1 MEHLMSR
8 TSTVSHG
15 GRQVVIFDFTSLSN
29 PQESLQ
35 HIAEAKEFVR
45 RLPAD
50 GSGLFLT
57 DVIGSRYNME
67 VLQALKEFAAHNKPY
82 ASRGAV
88 ATNSGLHRVAIMAV
102 AAFSG
107 RELKGF
113 PSRQEALDWLV
124 SGREGREDAAA

>member
-1 MEHLMSR
+1 MSR
-8 TSTVSHG
+8 SQVVDHG
-15 GRQVVIFDFTSLSN
+15 GKKVVLFDFTNLSN
-29 PQESLQ
+29 PSECLQ
-35 HIAEAKEFVR
+35 AINEARAFVET
-45 RLPAD
+45 LPRD

-82 ASRGAV
+82 ANRGAV

-107 RELKGF
+107 RELRGF
-113 PSRQEALDWLV
+113 PTREEALDWLV
-124 SGREGREDAAA
+124 SGKEKAGRTAA